1 MPRLPLRRCASQI
14 AGAALRA
21 ADPRRAVRDTVRRR
35 GRRITVGGRRYDLGR
50 FDRVLV
56 FGAGKAAAPMAGQ
69 MERTLGAALTAGL
82 VVTKRGGGLP
92 LTRIAVQEAGHPIPD
107 DDGVRAA
114 ADLLKL
120 AEGCTERDL
129 VFFLLSGG
137 ASSLLT
143 FPAGGLT
150 IDDLQRTAALLL
162 ASGATIHEMNAV
174 RKHLSAVTGGHLSRL
189 IGPATLITLA
199 VSDVVGDSVDVIG
212 SGPTVPDPSTYED
225 ALAVLAQYR
234 LEEAAPPAVLHHLRE
249 GQCGR
254 IAETPKPDD
263 PRFAS
268 LPRHYELIAT
278 NRLALRR
285 AADRAKGLGFHP
297 LTLTDALT
305 GEAREAAKCLAA
317 IGRSVRSHHQP
328 VRPPACLLAG
338 GETTVSLRPG
348 DDPAPA
354 AGYGGRNQ
362 EFALSAAHA
371 LQGLDRLLVLS
382 VATDGDDGVA
392 PPGRP
397 AAAGA
402 FADGTTVAR
411 GRALGLDPAGALA
424 RHDAYPLLER
434 LGDLFITGPTHTNVM
449 DLHLLLVV

>member
-1 MPRLPLRRCASQI
+1 MPRLPLRRCAHQI

-21 ADPRRAVRDTVRRR
+21 VDPRRAVRNAVQRR
-35 GRRITVGGRRYDLGR
+35 GRRMAVAGRRYDLDR

-56 FGAGKAAAPMAGQ
+56 FGAGKAAAPMADQ
-69 MERTLGAALTAGL
+69 MERTLGSALTAGL
-82 VVTKRGGGLP
+82 VISKRGGGLR
-92 LTRIAVQEAGHPIPD
+92 LTRITVREAGHPMPD
-107 DDGVRAA
+107 DDGARAVSE
-114 ADLLKL
+114 LLKL
-120 AEGCTERDL
+120 ADGCTERDL

-150 IDDLQRTAALLL
+150 LDDLRRTTALLL
-162 ASGATIHEMNAV
+162 ASGATIHDMNAV
-174 RKHLSAVTGGHLSRL
+174 RKHLSAIQGGQLSRL

-199 VSDVVGDSVDVIG
+199 ISDVVGDSVDVIG

-225 ALAVLAQYR
+225 ALGVLAQYR

-249 GQCGR
+249 GQSGR

-263 PRFAS
+263 PLFAL

-285 AADRAKGLGFHP
+285 AAERAKGLGFHP

-305 GEAREAAKCLAA
+305 GEARESAKCLAA
-317 IGRSVRSHHQP
+317 IGRSVRRHHQP

-338 GETTVSLRPG
+338 GETTVTLRSG
-348 DDPAPA
+348 ADAAPA

-371 LQGLDRLLVLS
+371 LQGLDRVLVMSL
-382 VATDGDDGVA
+382 ATDGDDGMA

-402 FADGTTVAR
+402 FADGTTVSR
-411 GRALGLDPAGALA
+411 SRALGLDPVLALS
-424 RHDAYPLLER
+424 RHDAYGFFER
-434 LGDLFITGPTHTNVM
+434 LGDLIITGPTRTNVM
-449 DLHLLLVV
+449 DLHLLLVD